1 MGELEFECPGLRYV
15 VVCWGHV
22 KVSRVERS

>member
-1 MGELEFECPGLRYV
+1 MGRGEFECPGLRYV

-22 KVSRVERS
+22 KLSRVERS